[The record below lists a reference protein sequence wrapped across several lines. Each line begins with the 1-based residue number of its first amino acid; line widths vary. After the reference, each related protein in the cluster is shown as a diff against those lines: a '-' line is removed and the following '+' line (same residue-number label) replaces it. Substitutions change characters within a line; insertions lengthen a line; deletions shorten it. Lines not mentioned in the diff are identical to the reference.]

1 MVRPF
6 SGVAV
11 LVLVLFASLTVKAE
25 VERRVTD
32 EDGNKKVGMIDN
44 DEPLQ
49 EDERLFQD
57 SLLGKESSRS
67 FMIEDFCWC
76 FLVP

>member
-11 LVLVLFASLTVKAE
+11 LVLALFASLTVKAE

-57 SLLGKESSRS
+57 SLLGKENSKC
-67 FMIEDFCWC
+67 FMIEDFWWC
-76 FLVP
+76 C